1 MGLRLLMKPEN
12 GETADLFS
20 DELFQRSQAW
30 KLSTSGLSA
39 GYQFRGTGFGAMYPD
54 GYGINCKRWFMF
66 LASFFTQR
74 SLCNW
79 EDKRALTGSVC
90 VCFLP
95 PRFFR
100 SCGTG
105 FDKVWDRVEKILRG
119 NFHGRFHRR
128 HRSGFARHAG
138 YLRAGVQLD
147 AGFCAS
153 MTTSFGGGLD
163 EAGGRENRGVHV

>member
-1 MGLRLLMKPEN
+1 MVHVSREFFYPTFAVELG
-12 GETADLFS
+12 GQTGADGICLCLFS
-20 DELFQRSQAW
+20 
-30 KLSTSGLSA
+30 G
-39 GYQFRGTGFGAMYPD
+39 
-54 GYGINCKRWFMF
+54 
-66 LASFFTQR
+66 
-74 SLCNW
+74 
-79 EDKRALTGSVC
+79 
-90 VCFLP
+90 